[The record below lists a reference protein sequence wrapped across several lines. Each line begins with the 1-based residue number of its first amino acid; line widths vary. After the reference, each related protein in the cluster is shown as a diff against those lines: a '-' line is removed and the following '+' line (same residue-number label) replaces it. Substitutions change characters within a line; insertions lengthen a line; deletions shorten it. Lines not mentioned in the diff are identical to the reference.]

1 MAPTLDRDERVHRF
15 VRLRDLHVFLAA
27 AKTGGMTR
35 AAAELGIT
43 QPAVSQHIAEL
54 EKAVGQPLLERCQ
67 GGVAPTPCGDALLRR
82 AAEALDALD
91 QGLREVDFLADP
103 AAGEVRV
110 GASEPYV
117 AGGHLAAAIAR
128 ARRHHP
134 RLAIRV
140 VDVDTGALDFG
151 GLRDRLRD
159 RSLDLVLGR
168 MPAVDACEDV
178 EAEVLYDEPIL
189 VVASAQSPWAR
200 ARSPALRDLAA
211 APWILGPP
219 GTAVRALVSDA
230 FRAEGMEPPAAAVG
244 THSMQLRM
252 QLLAQGEYVSSLPA
266 SLLRING
273 RHWGLEALPVALGR
287 GVPVAAAT
295 LRRRSLGPAVRLF
308 LDHLRAATA
317 EMEGA
322 WDDHRA

>member
-1 MAPTLDRDERVHRF
+1 MAPTFDSDERVSRSL
-15 VRLRDLHVFLAA
+15 RLRDLHVFLAA
-27 AKTGGMTR
+27 AKAGGMTR

-43 QPAVSQHIAEL
+43 QPAVSQHVAEL
-54 EKAVGQPLLERCQ
+54 EKAVGQPLLERSQ

-82 AAEALDALD
+82 AAEALDALG
-91 QGLREVDFLADP
+91 QGLREVDFLSDP

-134 RLAIRV
+134 RLAVRV
-140 VDVDTGALDFG
+140 ADVDTGALDFA

-159 RSLDLVLGR
+159 RSLDVVLGR
-168 MPAVDACEDV
+168 MPAVAACEDV

-189 VVASAQSPWAR
+189 AVAGARSPWAR
-200 ARSPALRDLAA
+200 APSVSLRDLAA

-219 GTAVRALVSDA
+219 GTAIRALVSEA
-230 FRAEGMEPPAAAVG
+230 FRAEGLEPPVAAVG

-252 QLLAQGEYVSSLPA
+252 QLLAQGDFVSSLPA
-266 SLLRING
+266 SLLRVNG
-273 RHWGLEALPVALGR
+273 RHWDLKALPVALGR
-287 GVPVAAAT
+287 PVPVAAAT
-295 LRRRSLGPAVRLF
+295 LRRRGLGPAVRLF
-308 LDHLRAATA
+308 LDHLRAAAA
-317 EMEGA
+317 EMDIPGE
-322 WDDHRA
+322 DHRA